1 MASDDTRKLAVIYAA
16 KSTEDKHGSI
26 PTQIADARAMAER
39 EGFTVV
45 AEYSEDGRSAY
56 RGSRGPKLVAAKED
70 AARRA
75 TEGAEVAI
83 FVQHSDRIARGD
95 GVEAKQVIQHVWES
109 QADGYSFRSCQDD
122 MTFTEQSGLMAFVMG
137 LRNHE
142 DSKRKSAATRAG
154 LRRVAERGRRNGG
167 VPNYG
172 YRWEPGPVD
181 ADGKRRQKLVPDEA
195 TAPVVRRIVADYLA
209 GAGVG
214 VIAAR
219 LRDEG
224 VPPPRST
231 WDRHT
236 IANMLDNPVYVGR
249 VRLNGEVVSDGEH
262 EPLVDEA
269 TWQRVQHQ
277 RSGRKV
283 VNGRP
288 SGTSALLTG
297 GLLRCGVCGAAMR
310 ARTPKDRQARYDC
323 STRHRSGGRVVCEM
337 PGILASDVDDRLVRY
352 LVDFVF
358 DVDTTVR
365 AMLDDHLKKLDEQRG
380 LAVQAL
386 AEVTDY
392 DEQLLRISAD
402 YRRNAITADEWHS
415 LRDAILDD
423 RLHATER
430 HERLTAEADEL
441 AAEVDQEEARRL
453 AAKRIAELRASL
465 AAEVGERQGDV
476 EAMRGVLART
486 FETITLVRVGDAVH
500 LLPVVHEHMLRSLD
514 PIDPNERVHSRPGKP
529 KLQSAPGVHRVTAR
543 T

>member
-195 TAPVVRRIVADYLA
+195 TAPVVRRSSRTTWPERASA
-209 GAGVG
+209 SSRPGCETRAC
-214 VIAAR
+214 R
-219 LRDEG
+219 RRD
-224 VPPPRST
+224 PPGTGPPSRTCWTTRST
-231 WDRHT
+231 W
-236 IANMLDNPVYVGR
+236 AG
-249 VRLNGEVVSDGEH
+249 SDSTARWS
-262 EPLVDEA
+262 PTA
-269 TWQRVQHQ
+269 
-277 RSGRKV
+277 S
-283 VNGRP
+283 
-288 SGTSALLTG
+288 TS
-297 GLLRCGVCGAAMR
+297 RWW
-310 ARTPKDRQARYDC
+310 
-323 STRHRSGGRVVCEM
+323 TR
-337 PGILASDVDDRLVRY
+337 
-352 LVDFVF
+352 
-358 DVDTTVR
+358 
-365 AMLDDHLKKLDEQRG
+365 
-380 LAVQAL
+380 
-386 AEVTDY
+386 
-392 DEQLLRISAD
+392 
-402 YRRNAITADEWHS
+402 
-415 LRDAILDD
+415 
-423 RLHATER
+423 
-430 HERLTAEADEL
+430 
-441 AAEVDQEEARRL
+441 
-453 AAKRIAELRASL
+453 
-465 AAEVGERQGDV
+465 
-476 EAMRGVLART
+476 
-486 FETITLVRVGDAVH
+486 
-500 LLPVVHEHMLRSLD
+500 
-514 PIDPNERVHSRPGKP
+514 RPG
-529 KLQSAPGVHRVTAR
+529 SESSTSGVGAR
-543 T
+543 S